1 MQLTVLGATGPIG
14 RQVLRQAL
22 AAGHRVTALVRDPAR
37 LPERDDARV
46 TVVIGDAASAS
57 DVEEAARGSQA
68 LICALGPGKDYKSA
82 LATRT
87 AGPVLEAMAAA
98 GVTRLV
104 WLSALGSGDTVRRQ
118 SLFQAGAS
126 RLVMGTLMADKGI
139 ADETIAG
146 SDRDWTIALPVMFAD
161 GPATGAYET
170 IPLDGTRGRV
180 GGRISRADVAD
191 FLLTSATGGLWVDAS
206 CSRAERRHSPGAS
219 RVRRRNAAR
228 ARNAGTANHPLRCSH
243 SALTDTRVR
252 SAVTAVRARARPAA
266 MSEWATVSLSQGPAG
281 SAAWASSAR

>member
-22 AAGHRVTALVRDPAR
+22 AAGHRVTVLVRDPAR
-37 LPERDDARV
+37 LPERGDARV
-46 TVVIGDAASAS
+46 TVVVGDAACAA

-68 LICALGPGKDYKSA
+68 LICALGPGKDYRSA

-87 AGPVLEAMAAA
+87 AGPVLQAMAAA

-118 SLFQAGAS
+118 SFFQAGAS
-126 RLVMGTLMADKGI
+126 RLVMGALMADKGV
-139 ADETIAG
+139 ADETIAR

-161 GPATGAYET
+161 GPATGTYET

-191 FLLTSATGGLWVDAS
+191 FLLTAATGGGPW
-206 CSRAERRHSPGAS
+206 
-219 RVRRRNAAR
+219 VRRRIV
-228 ARNAGTANHPLRCSH
+228 
-243 SALTDTRVR
+243 LTR
-252 SAVTAVRARARPAA
+252 
-266 MSEWATVSLSQGPAG
+266 
-281 SAAWASSAR
+281 